1 MSAPDLKDAPHAAAR
16 ERRAEIDMTWLDPL
30 RLGMRAARLK
40 RDRAAQST
48 PGVRF
53 CELPDASI
61 RVRVAGERSDE
72 RPTIVLVC
80 DPPSVIE
87 HYDRLVSLLAPSARV
102 VCFEPPGFGFSVP
115 KRGFRFSFDAY
126 RSAIEQMLIE
136 LDEGS
141 YLLAF
146 SCVWAHIALQIAARE
161 PERIAK
167 LMLWQSPAWSDQVRW
182 ARHVDARNLLATPL
196 VGQLACA
203 FGARKIGIA
212 WFRQAMAKD
221 RYREFTPLLE
231 TAFEQG
237 AFCCFGSLWQHF
249 YDHAPPAV
257 SVRQPTLVTWG
268 AADRTHRHSD
278 KLSIARQV
286 PHAVWH
292 AFFEHAGHSPELEDS
307 PAFAAVLLDWWDQR
321 GPSPRSG

>member
-1 MSAPDLKDAPHAAAR
+1 MSAPRLKDTPHAIAR
-16 ERRAEIDMTWLDPL
+16 ERRAELDMTWLDPL

-40 RDRAAQST
+40 RGWAAQSR
-48 PGVRF
+48 PGIRF
-53 CELPDASI
+53 CELHDSNI
-61 RVRVAGERSDE
+61 RVRIAGERSGE

-87 HYDRLVSLLAPSARV
+87 HFDQLIALLAPSARV

-115 KRGFRFSFDAY
+115 KRGFKFSFDHY
-126 RSAIEQMLIE
+126 RSAIERMLIE
-136 LDEGS
+136 LDEGP

-196 VGQLACA
+196 VGQFACA
-203 FGARKIGIA
+203 FSTRRIGMG

-221 RYREFTPLLE
+221 RYREFTPLLD
-231 TAFEQG
+231 TALRQG
-237 AFCCFGSLWQHF
+237 AFCCLGSLWQHF
-249 YDHAPPAV
+249 FDDAPPAV
-257 SVRQPTLVTWG
+257 TVRQPTLVTWG
-268 AADRTHRHSD
+268 TADRTHRDSD

-286 PHAVWH
+286 PRAVWH
-292 AFFEHAGHSPELEDS
+292 PFFERAGHSPELEDS
-307 PAFAAVLLDWWDQR
+307 PAFSKVLLDWLGANEAR
-321 GPSPRSG
+321 